1 MRLAGALWADGSGD
15 CAARSLRTALWRI
28 RQVGANLVLAR
39 DDRLRLYPGVTVDVT
54 DLTNLALR
62 LIHQPDPGG
71 LSQLP
76 LLVECGELLPDWED
90 DGVVA
95 DRERYRLLRL
105 EALERAAL
113 TLMER
118 RQLGDALIAALAA
131 AQTEPLRES
140 ARRLVV
146 QVQVAQGNVAEAG
159 AAAGGAAAEPS
170 ITAHQRRALR
180 LAVSQ
185 KGPKEI
191 LGKNCNPYSRWFGFG
206 CQEWCADFVSFCI
219 DRTGDRDHTVPWGYP
234 SAVANISAWGQ
245 RNRRIFSQPQKGD
258 IFTRKDGGHTGFVTS
273 VHGSSFM
280 TIEGNTTGPD
290 GNPDHAVYVFPH
302 QRDASDGLYYFVR
315 WHF

>member
-1 MRLAGALWADGSGD
+1 MPEPGDDSVVLTEDIKEITSVDAEEHSELRASPATAIEGVLEAGNLGVFVPDEVEV
-15 CAARSLRTALWRI
+15 AA
-28 RQVGANLVLAR
+28 VLVL
-39 DDRLRLYPGVTVDVT
+39 D
-54 DLTNLALR
+54 
-62 LIHQPDPGG
+62 
-71 LSQLP
+71 
-76 LLVECGELLPDWED
+76 E
-90 DGVVA
+90 
-95 DRERYRLLRL
+95 
-105 EALERAAL
+105 
-113 TLMER
+113 
-118 RQLGDALIAALAA
+118 
-131 AQTEPLRES
+131 
-140 ARRLVV
+140 
-146 QVQVAQGNVAEAG
+146 AEAG